1 LFGHH
6 YIPAV
11 DQQSIQYCLSHM
23 FALAVHPEKLHPG
36 TQCHMSLQAAKE
48 ITKQGKPTLVG
59 SMQIFMGTLEREVAT
74 CLQFIKT
81 YLLRSR

>member
-1 LFGHH
+1 MPQPAGKHHRLFGHH

-23 FALAVHPEKLHPG
+23 LALAVHPEKLHPG
-36 TQCHMSLQAAKE
+36 TQCHMSLQAAKQ

-59 SMQIFMGTLEREVAT
+59 SVQILMVTFEREVSA
-74 CLQFIKT
+74 CL
-81 YLLRSR
+81 